1 MFIEKATMKRRLHR
15 SFFYIRKAVKTM
27 RVYFINLSFI
37 YENRDS
43 QIKLDCPD
51 FLIICSF
58 FFSLLI

>member
-15 SFFYIRKAVKTM
+15 SFFYIQKAVKTM

-51 FLIICSF
+51 FF
-58 FFSLLI
+58 